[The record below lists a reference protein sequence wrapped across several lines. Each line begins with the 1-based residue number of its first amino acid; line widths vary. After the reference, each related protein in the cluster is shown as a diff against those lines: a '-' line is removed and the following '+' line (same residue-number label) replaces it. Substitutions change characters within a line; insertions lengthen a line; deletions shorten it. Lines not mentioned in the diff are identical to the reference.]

1 MSKLKVIIASI
12 RIPFLLLSP
21 VCIFIGLC
29 LSIWKMGQVNP
40 IYAIFVFLAGLLA
53 HISVN
58 ALNEYVDFK
67 TGLDAITTRTPFNGG
82 SGILQ
87 KYPQYAWIPLQVG
100 IICAA
105 LAALIGIG
113 LAVAVGP
120 LLILI
125 TAPGLLI
132 ILTYT
137 PWMNRIPILG
147 LIAPGAGVGIC
158 TVLATEF
165 VLTKSI
171 TWNGFLASLIPFFLV
186 NGFMLLNQF
195 PDAEADQMVGRRN
208 LPITIGKHKSAIVYV
223 SSLAATYA
231 VILFGVVFGFFP
243 FACLLGLLTGVLAIP
258 TCSRVLQFAEDSP
271 KLLSAQGLN
280 ILLVLITP
288 VLAGIGFL
296 LGRL

>member
-1 MSKLKVIIASI
+1 MSKCKVIVATI
-12 RIPFLLLSP
+12 RVPFLILSP
-21 VCIFIGLC
+21 VCVFIGLS
-29 LSIWKMGQVNP
+29 LAIWKTGQVNP
-40 IYAIFVFLAGLLA
+40 VYVVFVFLLGLLA

-67 TGLDAITTRTPFNGG
+67 TGLDAITTKTPFNGG

-105 LAALIGIG
+105 LATLIGIG
-113 LAVAVGP
+113 LAVAAGP
-120 LLILI
+120 LLLLI
-125 TAPGLLI
+125 TAPALLI

-147 LIAPGAGVGIC
+147 LIAPGTVFGIC
-158 TVLATEF
+158 TVLSTEF
-165 VLTKSI
+165 VLTGNIS
-171 TWNGFLASLIPFFLV
+171 WNGFLVSLIPFFLV
-186 NGFMLLNQF
+186 NDFILLNQF

-223 SSLAATYA
+223 SFLAATYA
-231 VILFGVVFGFFP
+231 VILFGVVFNFFP
-243 FACLLGLLTGVLAIP
+243 FACLLGLLTGALAVP
-258 TCSRVLQFAEDSP
+258 VCSRVLQFADDSP
-271 KLLSAQGLN
+271 RLISAQGLN
-280 ILLVLITP
+280 ILLVVITP
-288 VLAGIGFL
+288 VLVGIGFL